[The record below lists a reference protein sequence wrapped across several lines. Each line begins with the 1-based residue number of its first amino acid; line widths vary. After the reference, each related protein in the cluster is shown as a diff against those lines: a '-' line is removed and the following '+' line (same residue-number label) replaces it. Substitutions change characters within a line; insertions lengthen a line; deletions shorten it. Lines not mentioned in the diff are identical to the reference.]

1 MMEKMDRL
9 KYHKLKEKN
18 LDDYYEFKQ
27 EKLKPKKKRVRFDKG
42 EKVKKMRKTQGKY
55 LITFD

>member
-18 LDDYYEFKQ
+18 LDDYYEFK
-27 EKLKPKKKRVRFDKG
+27 EGKITPKKIRIRIDKG
-42 EKVKKMRKTQGKY
+42 EKVKKMIKTHGKY
-55 LITFD
+55 LISFD

>member
-27 EKLKPKKKRVRFDKG
+27 DKINPKKRRIRMDKG
-42 EKVKKMRKTQGKY
+42 EKVKNMRRTHGKY

>member
-1 MMEKMDRL
+1 MEKMDRL

-27 EKLKPKKKRVRFDKG
+27 DKINPKKRRIRMDKG
-42 EKVKKMRKTQGKY
+42 EKVKNMRRTQGKY

>member
-27 EKLKPKKKRVRFDKG
+27 DKINPKKRRIRMDKG
-42 EKVKKMRKTQGKY
+42 EKVKNMRRTQGKY